1 MRVASIDL
9 GSNSFHMLIA
19 EILGPTSFKT
29 VTREKMMIQI
39 GKTSLVTDRLDS
51 EAMRRGLECLD
62 KFRQIAMARRA
73 ERILAVATS
82 AIREAENGEEFIR
95 RAGTE
100 SGIVVR
106 VISSREEA
114 RLVHLAVSQQ
124 IDMGD
129 RKALIVDIGGGS
141 VEFIV
146 GDARKMYS
154 AESHKLGFL
163 RLHGRFIT
171 HDPMSKHEEQLMKE
185 FLRNSLSIPL
195 LEISRQKPRSVIA
208 TSGSATT
215 LLRIAQQRRGETN
228 GAALRSSNVNHS
240 EISAILREMRQMNS
254 VERTKK
260 FDLDPLRSE
269 YLPVA
274 LFCLDAVLKGVGAKE
289 VTICQVALRE
299 GLIYDMLANAK
310 PRKLIETAPPDMRR
324 QAVIDLAA
332 RCDYPPEHSHKVSL
346 LAGQIFKQ
354 TAHLHELG
362 ETEGRLLEYAGILH
376 DIGYH
381 IGYAKHHKHGY
392 YLIMNGDLR
401 GFTPEERIILAMLVR
416 YHRRATP
423 KDSHPE
429 FASLPKKSRR
439 VIQCLSSILR
449 IADGLDQSHFS
460 YVNEVKCRSS
470 LKMTRFALITDAQ
483 RPSIEL
489 DLWTAKRHARYFEK
503 LFGIETVFALGKP
516 AAQGKLR
523 AKLQG
528 EGVSPSPNDA
538 RKAYKSQRNQ
548 K

>member
-1 MRVASIDL
+1 MRIAAIDL

-29 VTREKMMIQI
+29 VAREKMMIQL

-51 EAMRRGLECLD
+51 KAMKRGLECLD
-62 KFRQIAMARRA
+62 KFRQIAMARHA

-82 AIREAENGEEFIR
+82 AVRESENGEEFVR

-114 RLVHLAVSQQ
+114 RLVHLAVSRQ
-124 IDMGD
+124 IDMGS

-141 VEFIV
+141 VELII

-154 AESHKLGFL
+154 VASKKLGFL
-163 RLHGRFIT
+163 RLHGRFVT
-171 HDPMSKHEEQLMKE
+171 HDPMLKQEERRMTE
-185 FLRNSLSIPL
+185 FLRNSLAIPL
-195 LEISRQKPRSVIA
+195 LELNHQKPESVIA

-215 LLRIAQQRRGETN
+215 LLRIAQQRRGEN
-228 GAALRSSNVNHS
+228 KGATLPSSNISRS
-240 EISAILREMRQMNS
+240 EISAILGEMRQLS
-254 VERTKK
+254 SAERAKI

-269 YLPVA
+269 YFPAA
-274 LFCLDAVLKGVGAKE
+274 LFCLDEVLEGVGAKE

-299 GLIYDMLANAK
+299 GLIYDMLANTK
-310 PRKLIETAPPDMRR
+310 PQKAIETASPDMRR
-324 QAVIDLAA
+324 QAAIDLAA

-354 TAHLHELG
+354 TAHLHGLG
-362 ETEGRLLEYAGILH
+362 EYEERLLQYAGILH

-392 YLIMNGDLR
+392 YLIMNSDLR
-401 GFTPEERIILAMLVR
+401 GFTSEEKIILAQLVR

-423 KDSHPE
+423 KASHPE
-429 FASLPKKSRR
+429 FASLPGKARR
-439 VIQCLSSILR
+439 VIRCLSSIIR

-470 LKMTRFALITDAQ
+470 RKLIRFTLVTDAKH
-483 RPSIEL
+483 PNIEL
-489 DLWTAKRHARYFEK
+489 DLWTAKRHAGYFEK
-503 LFGIETVFALGKP
+503 LFGVETLFSLGKP
-516 AAQGKLR
+516 AS

-528 EGVSPSPNDA
+528 ESKHPPPEP
-538 RKAYKSQRNQ
+538 K
-548 K
+548 

>member
-1 MRVASIDL
+1 M
-9 GSNSFHMLIA
+9 
-19 EILGPTSFKT
+19 K
-29 VTREKMMIQI
+29 
-39 GKTSLVTDRLDS
+39 
-51 EAMRRGLECLD
+51 RGLECLD
-62 KFRQIAMARRA
+62 KFRQIAIARRA

-114 RLVHLAVSQQ
+114 RLVHLAVSRQ

-141 VEFIV
+141 VELMV
-146 GDARKMYS
+146 GDAHKMYS
-154 AESHKLGFL
+154 TDSQKLGFL
-163 RLHGRFIT
+163 RLHGRFVT
-171 HDPMSKHEEQLMKE
+171 QDPMSKHEEKLLTE
-185 FLRNSLSIPL
+185 FLRNSLAAPL
-195 LEISRQKPRSVIA
+195 LEITRQKPISVIA

-215 LLRIAQQRRGETN
+215 LLRMVQQRRGEAN
-228 GAALRSSNVNHS
+228 GAAISSSNVNRS
-240 EISAILREMRQMNS
+240 EICSILREMGQMSS

-299 GLIYDMLANAK
+299 GLIYDMLVNAK
-310 PRKLIETAPPDMRR
+310 PHKVIEKTPLDMRR

-332 RCDYPPEHSHKVSL
+332 RCDYPPEHSFKVSL

-354 TAHLHELG
+354 TAHLHQLG
-362 ETEGRLLEYAGILH
+362 ETERKLLQYAGILH

-392 YLIMNGDLR
+392 YLVMNGDLR
-401 GFTPEERIILAMLVR
+401 GFTPEERIILALLVR

-423 KDSHPE
+423 QESHPE
-429 FASLPKKSRR
+429 FASLPKESRR

-460 YVNEVKCRSS
+460 YVNEIKCRSS
-470 LKMTRFALITDAQ
+470 NKTIRFIIITEAKPQ
-483 RPSIEL
+483 NIEL
-489 DLWTAKRHARYFEK
+489 DLWTAKRHAGYFEK
-503 LFGIETVFALGKP
+503 LFGVETSFALGKP
-516 AAQGKLR
+516 GAQGKLP
-523 AKLQG
+523 A
-528 EGVSPSPNDA
+528 
-538 RKAYKSQRNQ
+538 KSQSKDKPPLPESKLSQ
-548 K
+548 

>member
-29 VTREKMMIQI
+29 VAREKMMIQL
-39 GKTSLVTDRLDS
+39 GKASLLTDRLDS
-51 EAMRRGLECLD
+51 EAMKRGLECLD
-62 KFRQIAMARRA
+62 KFRQIAIARRA

-82 AIREAENGEEFIR
+82 AIREAENGEEFMR

-100 SGIVVR
+100 SGIAVR

-114 RLVHLAVSQQ
+114 RLVHLAVSRQ

-141 VEFIV
+141 VELIV
-146 GDARKMYS
+146 GDAHKMYS
-154 AESHKLGFL
+154 AESQKLGFL
-163 RLHGRFIT
+163 RLHGRFVA
-171 HDPMSKHEEQLMKE
+171 HDPISKHEERLMTE
-185 FLRNSLSIPL
+185 FLGNSLEIPL
-195 LEISRQKPRSVIA
+195 LEIARQKPESVIA

-215 LLRIAQQRRGETN
+215 LLRIVQQRRGSTN
-228 GAALRSSNVNHS
+228 GASLPSSKISSS
-240 EISAILREMRQMNS
+240 EISAILGEMGQIS
-254 VERTKK
+254 SAERTKK
-260 FDLDPLRSE
+260 FDLDPLRSD
-269 YLPVA
+269 YFPAA

-310 PRKLIETAPPDMRR
+310 PHKSIETAPLDMRR
-324 QAVIDLAA
+324 QAVIDLAT
-332 RCDYPPEHSHKVSL
+332 RCDYPSEHSHKVSL

-354 TAHLHELG
+354 TAHLHKLG
-362 ETEGRLLEYAGILH
+362 ETEGRLLQYAGILH

-392 YLIMNGDLR
+392 YLVMNSDLR
-401 GFTPEERIILAMLVR
+401 GFTLEERILLALLVR

-429 FASLPKKSRR
+429 FASIPKQSRR
-439 VIQCLSSILR
+439 VIECLSSLLR

-460 YVNEVKCRSS
+460 YVNEVQCRPSR
-470 LKMTRFALITDAQ
+470 KGIRFTLITDAKH
-483 RPSIEL
+483 PNIEL

-503 LFGIETVFALGKP
+503 LFGVETIFALGKP
-516 AAQGKLR
+516 AAQGRVQVKPQS
-523 AKLQG
+523 KG
-528 EGVSPSPNDA
+528 ETPLPELKRGP
-538 RKAYKSQRNQ
+538 
-548 K
+548 

>member
-29 VTREKMMIQI
+29 VAREKMMIQL
-39 GKTSLVTDRLDS
+39 GKTSLMTDRLDS
-51 EAMRRGLECLD
+51 KAMKRGLECLD
-62 KFRQIAMARRA
+62 KFRQIAIARRA

-100 SGIVVR
+100 SGIAVR

-114 RLVHLAVSQQ
+114 RLVHLAVSRQ
-124 IDMGD
+124 IDLGD
-129 RKALIVDIGGGS
+129 QKALIIDIGGGS
-141 VEFIV
+141 VELIV
-146 GDARKMYS
+146 GDAHKMYS
-154 AESHKLGFL
+154 VESQKLGFL
-163 RLHGRFIT
+163 RLHGRFVT
-171 HDPMSKHEEQLMKE
+171 HDPMSKPEERLIKK
-185 FLRNSLSIPL
+185 FLRNSLANPL
-195 LEISRQKPRSVIA
+195 LEIIRQKPGSVIA

-215 LLRIAQQRRGETN
+215 LLRIVQQRRGQTN
-228 GAALRSSNVNHS
+228 GATLPSSEINRS
-240 EISAILREMRQMNS
+240 EISAILGEMRPMS
-254 VERTKK
+254 SEERTKK

-269 YLPVA
+269 CLPAA
-274 LFCLDAVLKGVGAKE
+274 LYCLDAVLQGVGAKE

-299 GLIYDMLANAK
+299 GLIYNMLANTK
-310 PRKLIETAPPDMRR
+310 PHKPIEAAPLDMRR

-354 TAHLHELG
+354 TTHLHQLG
-362 ETEGRLLEYAGILH
+362 ETEGRLLQYAGILH

-381 IGYAKHHKHGY
+381 IGYPKHHKHGY
-392 YLIMNGDLR
+392 YLVMNGDLR
-401 GFTPEERIILAMLVR
+401 GFTPEERTILALLVR
-416 YHRRATP
+416 YHRRAAP

-439 VIQCLSSILR
+439 VIQCLSSLLR

-470 LKMTRFALITDAQ
+470 RKVIRFTVFADAKNLN
-483 RPSIEL
+483 IEL
-489 DLWTAKRHARYFEK
+489 DLWTAKRHAGYFEK
-503 LFGIETVFALGKP
+503 LFGVKTIFVLAKP
-516 AAQGKLR
+516 AVQRKLPVKPR
-523 AKLQG
+523 RDG
-528 EGVSPSPNDA
+528 EPPHLES
-538 RKAYKSQRNQ
+538 K
-548 K
+548 